1 MKSCPWGPTDTKAE
15 PAVVAISGAARAE
28 ATVAADC
35 AQRGV
40 ILLDLVLAVAVFALV
55 VLVALPSM
63 PQGTTP
69 ARHAAYAIEIAALLK
84 NDRTAAART
93 GREVATLINVQE
105 RTFAGGAYRQSIL
118 LPEDLTLD
126 VIASDLCVTTPGHF
140 AIAFAADGRSCGAV
154 IRISKGTRDW
164 RVRINWLT
172 GFVDVVA
179 PQTG

>member
-1 MKSCPWGPTDTKAE
+1 MDTKAE
-15 PAVVAISGAARAE
+15 PAVAPTSGVARAD
-28 ATVAADC
+28 AAVAAGT
-35 AQRGV
+35 AQDGV
-40 ILLDLVLAVAVFALV
+40 ILLDLILAVAVFAFVAML
-55 VLVALPSM
+55 ALPSL

-84 NDRTAAART
+84 TDRTTTART
-93 GREVATLINVQE
+93 GREIATRVDVPQ
-105 RTFAGGAYRQSIL
+105 RTFVGGAAQQTIM

-126 VIASDLCVTTPGHF
+126 VIASDLCLTAPGHF

-154 IRISKGTRDW
+154 IRLSKGGRDW

-179 PQTG
+179 PQAG